1 MQRASAESVSETFT
15 SVGIWGEKLL
25 IQHVHIT
32 LLESRVFVL
41 DFAIKR
47 LQVRV
52 PVNQAVEQRIHELH
66 IPWPQLQQSGTTLD
80 QSGKLFT
87 MQFKGAV
94 PPQHECVD
102 G

>member
-1 MQRASAESVSETFT
+1 MQRASGESVSETFT
-15 SVGIWGEKLL
+15 DVCMWSEKLS

-52 PVNQAVEQRIHELH
+52 PVNQAVE
-66 IPWPQLQQSGTTLD
+66 
-80 QSGKLFT
+80 
-87 MQFKGAV
+87 
-94 PPQHECVD
+94 
-102 G
+102 